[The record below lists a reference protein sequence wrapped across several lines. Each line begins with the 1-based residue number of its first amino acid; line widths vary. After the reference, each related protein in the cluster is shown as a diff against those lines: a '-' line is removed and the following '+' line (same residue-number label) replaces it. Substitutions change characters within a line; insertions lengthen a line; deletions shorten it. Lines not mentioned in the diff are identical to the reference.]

1 MVKGF
6 CQQGLGRINRSFPE
20 HKALA
25 GIDVSDEIAL
35 AISDGLITN
44 KIGIMPEVGAAI
56 LRTRSPKDFSF
67 AHVVRRLAAY
77 PESESCA
84 RLPLFSLWS
93 FDRMAPLDKP
103 LIEQMANSDARR
115 TLDISSEIAKSL
127 VDFFFEAWNSLGYI
141 YEINAQNVLVEID
154 SRLILRRVILRDFNS
169 TEKDLARRAEI
180 SRPTTFRS
188 GNYKVLDINDLDTL
202 HIRRSFAFDF
212 KFCNYVVSPLLE
224 ALARVDQTLA
234 EEFLGS
240 VRDHVAD
247 ALGRMPVE
255 FFHPNG
261 TWWAHPEMELT
272 DSRPYVQFSNP
283 MLR

>member
-84 RLPLFSLWS
+84 RLPACFPIS
-93 FDRMAPLDKP
+93 D
-103 LIEQMANSDARR
+103 NSPW
-115 TLDISSEIAKSL
+115 L
-127 VDFFFEAWNSLGYI
+127 
-141 YEINAQNVLVEID
+141 
-154 SRLILRRVILRDFNS
+154 
-169 TEKDLARRAEI
+169 
-180 SRPTTFRS
+180 
-188 GNYKVLDINDLDTL
+188 
-202 HIRRSFAFDF
+202 
-212 KFCNYVVSPLLE
+212 
-224 ALARVDQTLA
+224 
-234 EEFLGS
+234 
-240 VRDHVAD
+240 
-247 ALGRMPVE
+247 
-255 FFHPNG
+255 
-261 TWWAHPEMELT
+261 
-272 DSRPYVQFSNP
+272 
-283 MLR
+283 